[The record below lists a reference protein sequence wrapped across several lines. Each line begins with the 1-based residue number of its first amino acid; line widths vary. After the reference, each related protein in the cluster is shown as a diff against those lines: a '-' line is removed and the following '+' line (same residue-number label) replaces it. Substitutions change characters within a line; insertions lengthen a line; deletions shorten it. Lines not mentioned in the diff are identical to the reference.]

1 MRESSILLINI
12 LLLAACTSGRE
23 STIDK
28 YFDVPGFINEQMDM
42 LNSRDAQISK
52 TVRFGD
58 KAESLTLSDLDLEQ
72 WQKELR
78 IFEEHDIN
86 KPVLVDAYTIDQV
99 TDDQG
104 NKTTTYNLTDNSEL
118 GILKME
124 IKQDGEDQV
133 SAWSSSF
140 QEENL
145 LYCNFR
151 ELTLTTGDQG
161 ILNSYR
167 INGYHK
173 LMFNDTVY
181 YQIEVD
187 ITF

>member
-1 MRESSILLINI
+1 MRELSILIMNI
-12 LLLAACTSGRE
+12 LLLTACTSGRE

-28 YFDVPGFINEQMDM
+28 YFDVPGFINEQIDL
-42 LNSRDAQISK
+42 LNKRDTQVSK

-58 KAESLTLSDLDLEQ
+58 ESESLTLLDLDLEQ

-78 IFEEHDIN
+78 IFQEHDIN
-86 KPVLVDAYTIDQV
+86 KPVLVDAYTVNQV

-104 NKTTTYNLTDNSEL
+104 NKTTTYNLIDNSDL

-124 IKQDGEDQV
+124 IKQDPENQV

-151 ELTLTTGDQG
+151 ELKLTTGDEG

-173 LMFNDTVY
+173 LMFKDTVY

-187 ITF
+187 IKY